1 MHIFISVFM
10 GLVFVVSMI
19 SCLIASISSLICFY
33 VSKYKL
39 SRKLSVIALI
49 CFSLFLFSYIL
60 TVITVNFASII
71 LIFVLLFLIMLINIL
86 FKKYTSETIP
96 IQTFFGI
103 FKSVS
108 YKHKFL
114 IFIPIILIIVLRIYS
129 PYTDNLNTK
138 EKVNNTATSSTI
150 LKSDSTE
157 FIIFAAE
164 YDVNNN
170 TLRIPGKTSPNAKVF
185 VSEAGK
191 KDKELLADEKGKF
204 ELKEQ
209 IPSNK
214 LTYTFTDHSGQAKK
228 TEVKTKQ
235 ILADEEKYWKNKQE
249 ELKQASSAYNETT
262 STTSNSTTETSS
274 YYSFDDSSILSESS
288 VDIKSKDD
296 ITNIVSNP
304 SIDQKIIL
312 RALAQQQFDSQYPYK
327 GSKIHSVMG
336 ILKDWTKEDDHWFF
350 GAEATIVNIYG
361 AKESKTVEIRITPTG
376 PDSGSVE
383 IIDY

>member
-1 MHIFISVFM
+1 
-10 GLVFVVSMI
+10 
-19 SCLIASISSLICFY
+19 
-33 VSKYKL
+33 
-39 SRKLSVIALI
+39 
-49 CFSLFLFSYIL
+49 
-60 TVITVNFASII
+60 
-71 LIFVLLFLIMLINIL
+71 
-86 FKKYTSETIP
+86 
-96 IQTFFGI
+96 
-103 FKSVS
+103 
-108 YKHKFL
+108 
-114 IFIPIILIIVLRIYS
+114 RIY
-129 PYTDNLNTK
+129 PPFTDSLNTK
-138 EKVNNTATSSTI
+138 ENVNNTATSSTI

-191 KDKELLADEKGKF
+191 KNKELLADKKGKF

-214 LTYTFTDHSGQAKK
+214 LTYTFIDHSGQTKK

-235 ILADEEKYWKNKQE
+235 ILADDEKYWKNKQE

-262 STTSNSTTETSS
+262 LTTSNSTTETSS
-274 YYSFDDSSILSESS
+274 YYSDDDSSILSESS

-327 GSKIHSVMG
+327 GSKIHSVIG

-350 GAEATIVNIYG
+350 GAEATIVNVYG
-361 AKESKTVEIRITPTG
+361 AKENKTVEIRITPTG

-383 IIDY
+383 IVDY